1 MSQKFR
7 FIIDKRKEGKY
18 FTLKHITYTL
28 LIAYVYV
35 YRKYMFKKH
44 ATLLQTQKN
53 ITVNRDII
61 LALYESTAMKE
72 WNML

>member
-1 MSQKFR
+1 
-7 FIIDKRKEGKY
+7 
-18 FTLKHITYTL
+18 
-28 LIAYVYV
+28 
-35 YRKYMFKKH
+35 MFKKH

-53 ITVNRDII
+53 IIVNRDII